1 MYEIHGRHHFDEL
14 FCYPK
19 KHGEMFEK
27 ACSLARNGNGF
38 EQASAWMDIAG
49 AKAWDGDAA
58 GAFEALEQLRR
69 LNEDGKLAAL
79 MGTLVLPMFRRSREA
94 VDGCM
99 RAFCDGN
106 RTEVEMEAK
115 RLVAECNALS
125 PSEVWN
131 AFSRDEA
138 AAEDRYKGQ
147 TFGVKGRIG
156 KTAALP
162 HGRPMILFHAGGHGA
177 VTVGFVFE
185 HRGEAAKMKQG
196 RTALLGGE
204 CAGLR
209 NGMVVFEDSFIV
221 PEKKKKKK
229 NGKK

>member
-1 MYEIHGRHHFDEL
+1 
-14 FCYPK
+14 
-19 KHGEMFEK
+19 MFEK

-58 GAFEALEQLRR
+58 GAFEELEQLRR

-79 MGTLVLPMFRRSREA
+79 MGTRVRPMFRRSREA

-125 PSEVWN
+125 PSEV
-131 AFSRDEA
+131 
-138 AAEDRYKGQ
+138 
-147 TFGVKGRIG
+147 
-156 KTAALP
+156 
-162 HGRPMILFHAGGHGA
+162 
-177 VTVGFVFE
+177 
-185 HRGEAAKMKQG
+185 
-196 RTALLGGE
+196 
-204 CAGLR
+204 
-209 NGMVVFEDSFIV
+209 
-221 PEKKKKKK
+221 
-229 NGKK
+229 